1 MIPAQTERTVH
12 AAETDSAR
20 FGISAADS
28 VHLMTIL
35 RDTLYSDKVLAVIR
49 EYSANAWDAACGTPI
64 EVTLP
69 THAAPVFTVRDRGP
83 GLPHDGV
90 MRHFTQYGAS
100 SKRASNDAVG
110 YLGIGCKSGFAY
122 ADSFTVTSWHDG
134 RKRVYAAII
143 DASGAGE
150 MRLLDEEDCGDET
163 SRRGGLAYWSVKLGL
178 ALKGEKGLAV
188 SVPVRPRDVSE
199 FVDKARDFYRFFD
212 PQPLCNYNLSPPV
225 WGMRHGTGKL
235 YAVMGCVAYPI
246 DLLHIRSDVSL
257 SDKHGAF
264 RFDIGALDVAA
275 SREALKYSDRT
286 KAALTAALTQA
297 HQNVVAAVTAEAAKA
312 TTDWDRRL
320 AWQAGAGFVR
330 NQWTDAYVE
339 LPTLD
344 GIEYRRRDYTGRYS
358 TAKGVTVRPETR
370 LVIRDTT
377 RRVALSPH
385 DTVARS
391 TGSGVVPQQLLL
403 DGLALRGLSGIP
415 IVLASSLPRPVMA
428 PAVRRPRAA
437 NPHPAQAKM
446 FHLIGDPRQT
456 YAAWAPV
463 EREPTDDDVYV
474 VLRGFRNEDLRQTYH
489 AVKEMHDAVSAPMPV
504 IYGYRG
510 AKAKTK
516 GTSYEA
522 WRRTVA
528 KHLVETNEKARKL
541 RDDAAYADLGLG
553 YVSEVRRACIP
564 VGHPVRVLLD
574 HYAQISTDKRQVA
587 ELLLEAA
594 PTDKPAAELDAITER
609 WPLLKNRNIAELLSS
624 SWADAWVDYLK
635 R

>member
-1 MIPAQTERTVH
+1 MIPAQTERTVY
-12 AAETDSAR
+12 ATETDSAR

-49 EYSANAWDAACGTPI
+49 EYSANAWDAARGTPI
-64 EVTLP
+64 EATLP
-69 THAAPVFTVRDRGP
+69 THSAPVFTVRDRGP

-100 SKRASNDAVG
+100 SKRESNDAVG

-122 ADSFTVTSWHDG
+122 ADSFTVTSWHGG

-150 MRLLDEEDCGDET
+150 MRLLDEGDCGDET
-163 SRRGGLAYWSVKLGL
+163 
-178 ALKGEKGLAV
+178 GLAV
-188 SVPVRPRDVSE
+188 SVPVRPHDVSE

-212 PQPLCNYNLSPPV
+212 PQPLCNYNLAPPV
-225 WGMRHGTGKL
+225 WGMRHGTTDRP
-235 YAVMGCVAYPI
+235 YAVMGCVSYPI

-286 KAALTAALTQA
+286 KAALTTALTRA

-320 AWQAGAGFVR
+320 AWQAGSGFVK
-330 NQWTDAYVE
+330 NQWTDAYAE

-344 GIEYRRRDYTGRYS
+344 VQWEYRRRDYAGRYCV
-358 TAKGVTVRPETR
+358 AKGVIVRPETR

-377 RRVALSPH
+377 RRAALSPH
-385 DTVARS
+385 DTVVRS
-391 TGSGVVPQQLLL
+391 TGSGIVPRQALT
-403 DGLALRGLSGIP
+403 DSLALCSLSGIP
-415 IVLASSLPRPVMA
+415 VVLASSLPRPVAA

-437 NPHPAQAKM
+437 SPHPARAKM
-446 FHLIGDPRQT
+446 FHLIGDPRLT
-456 YAAWAPV
+456 HAAWAPV
-463 EREPTDDDVYV
+463 EREPADDDVYV

-489 AVKEMHDAVSAPMPV
+489 AVKEMHDAVGAPMPA

-516 GTSYEA
+516 GTSYEV
-522 WRRTVA
+522 WRLTAA
-528 KHLVETNEKARKL
+528 KHLVETNDQARKL

-553 YVSEVRRACIP
+553 YVSEGRRAYIP
-564 VGHPVRVLLD
+564 VGHPVRVLLER
-574 HYAQISTDKRQVA
+574 YAQISTDKRQVA
-587 ELLLEAA
+587 KLLLEAV
-594 PTDKPAAELDAITER
+594 PTDAPAAELGAITER
-609 WPLLKNRNIAELLSS
+609 WPLLKDRNISDLLSS

>member
-1 MIPAQTERTVH
+1 MIPAQTERTVY

-49 EYSANAWDAACGTPI
+49 EYSANAWDAARGTPI
-64 EVTLP
+64 EVELP
-69 THAAPVFTVRDRGP
+69 TATAPVFSVRDRGP

-100 SKRASNDAVG
+100 SKRQSNEAVG

-122 ADSFTVTSWHDG
+122 ADSFTVTSWHGG

-150 MRLLDEEDCGDET
+150 MRLLDEEACGNET
-163 SRRGGLAYWSVKLGL
+163 
-178 ALKGEKGLAV
+178 GLAV

-212 PQPLCNYNLSPPV
+212 PQPLCNYNLAPPV
-225 WGMRHGTGKL
+225 WGMRHGTDRL
-235 YAVMGCVAYPI
+235 FYAVMGCVAYPI
-246 DLLHIRSDVSL
+246 DLLHIRANVSL

-264 RFDIGALDVAA
+264 RFDIGTLDVAA

-286 KAALTAALTQA
+286 KAALTAALTLA
-297 HQNVVAAVTAEAAKA
+297 HQNVVAAVTADAAKA

-320 AWQAGAGFVR
+320 AWQAGSGFVK
-330 NQWTDAYVE
+330 NQWTDAYAG

-344 GIEYRRRDYTGRYS
+344 GIEYRQRDGTVTVRYS
-358 TAKGVTVRPETR
+358 AVKGVIVRPETR

-377 RRVALSPH
+377 RRVVLSPH
-385 DTVARS
+385 DTVVRS
-391 TGSGVVPQQLLL
+391 TGSGVVSMQALT
-403 DGLALRGLSGIP
+403 DSMALRGLSGIP
-415 IVLASSLPRPVMA
+415 IVLASSLPRPITA

-437 NPHPAQAKM
+437 SPHPARAKM
-446 FHLIGDPRQT
+446 FQLIGDPRLT
-456 YAAWAPV
+456 HAAWAPV
-463 EREPTDDDVYV
+463 EREPAADDVYV

-489 AVKEMHDAVSAPMPV
+489 AVKEMHDAVGAPMPV

-528 KHLVETNEKARKL
+528 KHLVETNDQARKL
-541 RDDAAYADLGLG
+541 RDDAAYADLRLG
-553 YVSEVRRACIP
+553 YVREERRASIS

-574 HYAQISTDKRQVA
+574 RDAQISVDKRQVA
-587 ELLLEAA
+587 KLLLEAA
-594 PTDKPAAELDAITER
+594 PTDKPAAELDAIIAR
-609 WPLLKNRNIAELLSS
+609 WPLLKDRNISDLLSS
-624 SWADAWVDYLK
+624 SQADAWVDYLK

>member
-1 MIPAQTERTVH
+1 MIPAQTERTVY

-49 EYSANAWDAACGTPI
+49 EYSANAWDAARGTPI
-64 EVTLP
+64 EVELP
-69 THAAPVFTVRDRGP
+69 TATAPVFSVRDRGP

-100 SKRASNDAVG
+100 SKRQSNEAVG

-122 ADSFTVTSWHDG
+122 ADSFTVTSWHGG

-150 MRLLDEEDCGDET
+150 MRLLDEEACGNET
-163 SRRGGLAYWSVKLGL
+163 
-178 ALKGEKGLAV
+178 GLAV

-212 PQPLCNYNLSPPV
+212 PQPLCNYNLAPPV
-225 WGMRHGTGKL
+225 WGMRHGTDRL

-246 DLLHIRSDVSL
+246 DLLHIRANVSL

-264 RFDIGALDVAA
+264 RFDIGTLDVAA

-286 KAALTAALTQA
+286 KAALTAALTLA
-297 HQNVVAAVTAEAAKA
+297 HQNVVAAVTADAAKA

-320 AWQAGAGFVR
+320 AWQAGSGFVK
-330 NQWTDAYVE
+330 NQWTDAYAG

-344 GIEYRRRDYTGRYS
+344 GIEYRQRDGTVTVRYS
-358 TAKGVTVRPETR
+358 AVKGVIVRPETR

-377 RRVALSPH
+377 RRVVLSPH
-385 DTVARS
+385 DTVVRS
-391 TGSGVVPQQLLL
+391 TGSGVVSMQALT
-403 DGLALRGLSGIP
+403 DSMALRGLSGIP
-415 IVLASSLPRPVMA
+415 IVLASSLPRPITA

-437 NPHPAQAKM
+437 SPHPARAKM
-446 FHLIGDPRQT
+446 FQLIGDPRLT
-456 YAAWAPV
+456 HAAWAPV
-463 EREPTDDDVYV
+463 EREPAADDVYV

-489 AVKEMHDAVSAPMPV
+489 AVKEMHDAVGAPMPV

-528 KHLVETNEKARKL
+528 KHLVETNDQARKL
-541 RDDAAYADLGLG
+541 RDDAAYADLRLG
-553 YVSEVRRACIP
+553 YVREKRRASIS

-574 HYAQISTDKRQVA
+574 RDAQISVGKRQVA
-587 ELLLEAA
+587 KLLLEAA
-594 PTDKPAAELDAITER
+594 TTDKPAAELDAIIAR
-609 WPLLKNRNIAELLSS
+609 WPLLKDRNISDLLSS
-624 SWADAWVDYLK
+624 SQADAWVDYLK

>member
-1 MIPAQTERTVH
+1 MIPAQTERTVY

-49 EYSANAWDAACGTPI
+49 EYSANAWDAARGTPI
-64 EVTLP
+64 EVELP
-69 THAAPVFTVRDRGP
+69 TATAPVFSVRDRGP

-100 SKRASNDAVG
+100 SKRQSNEAVG

-122 ADSFTVTSWHDG
+122 ADSFTVTSWHGG

-150 MRLLDEEDCGDET
+150 MRLLDEEACGNET
-163 SRRGGLAYWSVKLGL
+163 
-178 ALKGEKGLAV
+178 GLAV

-212 PQPLCNYNLSPPV
+212 PQPLCNYNLAPPV
-225 WGMRHGTGKL
+225 WGMRHGTGL
-235 YAVMGCVAYPI
+235 FYAVMGCVAYPI
-246 DLLHIRSDVSL
+246 DLLHIRANVSL

-264 RFDIGALDVAA
+264 RFDIGTLDVAA

-286 KAALTAALTQA
+286 KAALTAALTLA
-297 HQNVVAAVTAEAAKA
+297 HQNVVAAVTADAAKA

-320 AWQAGAGFVR
+320 AWQAGSGFVK
-330 NQWTDAYVE
+330 NQWTDAYAG

-344 GIEYRRRDYTGRYS
+344 GIEYRQRDGTVTVRYS
-358 TAKGVTVRPETR
+358 AVKGVIVRPETR

-377 RRVALSPH
+377 RRVVLSPH
-385 DTVARS
+385 DTVVRS
-391 TGSGVVPQQLLL
+391 TGSGVVSMQALT
-403 DGLALRGLSGIP
+403 DSMALRGLSGIP
-415 IVLASSLPRPVMA
+415 IVLASSLPRPITA

-437 NPHPAQAKM
+437 SPHPARAKM
-446 FHLIGDPRQT
+446 FQLIGDPWLT
-456 YAAWAPV
+456 HAAWAPV
-463 EREPTDDDVYV
+463 EREPAADDVYV

-489 AVKEMHDAVSAPMPV
+489 AVKEMHDAVGAPMPV

-528 KHLVETNEKARKL
+528 KHLVETNDQARKL
-541 RDDAAYADLGLG
+541 RDDAAYADLRLG
-553 YVSEVRRACIP
+553 YVREERRASIS

-574 HYAQISTDKRQVA
+574 RDAQISVDKRQVA
-587 ELLLEAA
+587 KLLLEAA
-594 PTDKPAAELDAITER
+594 PTDKPAAELDAIIAR
-609 WPLLKNRNIAELLSS
+609 WPLLKDRNISDLLSS
-624 SWADAWVDYLK
+624 SQADAWVDYLK

>member
-1 MIPAQTERTVH
+1 MIPAQAERTVH
-12 AAETDSAR
+12 AAETDSAS

-49 EYSANAWDAACGTPI
+49 EYSANAWDAARGTPI

-100 SKRASNDAVG
+100 SKRESNDAVG

-122 ADSFTVTSWHDG
+122 ADSFTVTSWHGG

-163 SRRGGLAYWSVKLGL
+163 
-178 ALKGEKGLAV
+178 GLAV

-225 WGMRHGTGKL
+225 WGMRHGTGRL

-246 DLLHIRSDVSL
+246 DLSHIRSDVSL
-257 SDKHGAF
+257 SDKHGAL
-264 RFDIGALDVAA
+264 RFDIGTLDVAA

-286 KAALTAALTQA
+286 KTALSTVLTLA

-320 AWQAGAGFVR
+320 AWQAGAGFVK
-330 NQWTDAYVE
+330 NQWTDAYTE
-339 LPTLD
+339 LPTLNS
-344 GIEYRRRDYTGRYS
+344 IEYWRRDYAGRCS
-358 TAKGVTVRPETR
+358 TAKVVHVRPETR

-377 RRVALSPH
+377 RRVALLPH
-385 DTVARS
+385 DTVVRS
-391 TGSGVVPQQLLL
+391 TGSGVVSLQALL
-403 DGLALRGLSGIP
+403 DGLALQGLSGIP
-415 IVLASSLPRPVMA
+415 LVLASSLPRPVTA

-437 NPHPAQAKM
+437 SPHPARAKM
-446 FHLIGDPRQT
+446 FHLIGDPRLT
-456 YAAWAPV
+456 HAAWAPV
-463 EREPTDDDVYV
+463 EREPADDDVYV
-474 VLRGFRNEDLRQTYH
+474 VLRGFRNDTFRQTYH
-489 AVKEMHDAVSAPMPV
+489 AVKEMHDAVGAPMPA

-522 WRRTVA
+522 WRLTAA
-528 KHLVETNEKARKL
+528 KHLVETNEQARKL
-541 RDDAAYADLGLG
+541 RDDAAYADLCLG
-553 YVSEVRRACIP
+553 YVREERRARIP
-564 VGHPVRVLLD
+564 AGHPVRVLLD
-574 HYAQISTDKRQVA
+574 RDAQTSMDKRQVA
-587 ELLLEAA
+587 KLLLDAA
-594 PTDKPAAELDAITER
+594 PTDKPTAELGAIIAR
-609 WPLLKNRNIAELLSS
+609 WPLLRNQCISSLLSS